1 MKTLKNFLFIVCLSA
16 LCFSCASGSK
26 GKIKLADIDAPMSMS
41 PYLYGY
47 KGENV
52 SIGNGLEH
60 LGSFFFFKNYY
71 GIFWG
76 LAPLSDDK
84 EINENIQNKIK
95 ELNGDGVVNL
105 HFMVTN
111 NNTANTCCLF
121 SYIPFWPGV
130 TEVKVSGD
138 VVKYTGAKKR

>member
-1 MKTLKNFLFIVCLSA
+1 MKTLKFFLFIVFVPV
-16 LCFSCASGSK
+16 LCFSCISGSK
-26 GKIKLADIDAPMSMS
+26 GKIKLADVDAPMSMS
-41 PYLYGY
+41 PYLYGS

-60 LGSFFFFKNYY
+60 LGSFLFVKNFY
-71 GIFWG
+71 GIFAG
-76 LAPLSDDK
+76 LSSLSNDK
-84 EINENIQNKIK
+84 EINDNIQNKIK

-111 NNTANTCCLF
+111 NNDANACCLF
-121 SYIPFWPGV
+121 LYIPFWPGV

-138 VVKYTGAKKR
+138 VVKYTGGKR